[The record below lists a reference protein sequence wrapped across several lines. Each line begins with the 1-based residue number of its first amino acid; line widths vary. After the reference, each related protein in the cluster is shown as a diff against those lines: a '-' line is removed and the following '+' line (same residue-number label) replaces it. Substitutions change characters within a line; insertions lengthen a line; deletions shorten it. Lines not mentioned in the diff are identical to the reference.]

1 VKQNRIFAKSKIASL
16 SKKKGA
22 SSETPFIVYEKLLSQ
37 LDVLFYES
45 IRRTIK
51 QWARLE
57 QKDAFCKP

>member
-16 SKKKGA
+16 SKKGA